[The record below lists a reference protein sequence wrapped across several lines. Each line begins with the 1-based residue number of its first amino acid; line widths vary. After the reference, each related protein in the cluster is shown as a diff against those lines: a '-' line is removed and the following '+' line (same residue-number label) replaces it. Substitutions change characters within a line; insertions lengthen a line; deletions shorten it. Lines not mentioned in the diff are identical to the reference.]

1 MVMHAWEGA
10 PGGTS
15 VAAMVAALT
24 EGAPGRTL
32 AATVMLAA
40 PGGAGGARTSQRQE
54 TIAVVLAGMMTLT
67 LDDTATT
74 LGVGD
79 TADLVA
85 GTTFSWRNR
94 GDTPA
99 ALLLVTG
106 EGDADAA
113 PRSGV
118 LAEAARTVDGP
129 SQVWP
134 DERG

>member
-79 TADLVA
+79 TTYPGRRRHRLPRRRHDL
-85 GTTFSWRNR
+85 
-94 GDTPA
+94 
-99 ALLLVTG
+99 
-106 EGDADAA
+106 
-113 PRSGV
+113 
-118 LAEAARTVDGP
+118 
-129 SQVWP
+129 
-134 DERG
+134 

>member
-79 TADLVA
+79 TAYLVA

-94 GDTPA
+94 GGQA
-99 ALLLVTG
+99 GRA
-106 EGDADAA
+106 
-113 PRSGV
+113 
-118 LAEAARTVDGP
+118 AARDEGGRCRRRPALRGP
-129 SQVWP
+129 GGGGAHRRWSVP
-134 DERG
+134 GVAG

>member
-1 MVMHAWEGA
+1 V
-10 PGGTS
+10 
-15 VAAMVAALT
+15 VLAL
-24 EGAPGRTL
+24 
-32 AATVMLAA
+32 

-67 LDDTATT
+67 LDDTAPPLGGGDVTT
-74 LGVGD
+74 PLGGGD
-79 TADLVA
+79 VTTPLGGGDAVYVAA
-85 GTTFSWRNR
+85 GTAFNWRNG

-106 EGDADAA
+106 ESYVDAA

-129 SQVWP
+129 PQVWP
-134 DERG
+134 DERW

>member
-67 LDDTATT
+67 LDDTA
-74 LGVGD
+74 
-79 TADLVA
+79 DLVA

-94 GDTPA
+94 GGQA
-99 ALLLVTG
+99 GRA
-106 EGDADAA
+106 
-113 PRSGV
+113 
-118 LAEAARTVDGP
+118 AARDGGGRCRRRP
-129 SQVWP
+129 AL
-134 DERG
+134 RGPGGGGAHRRWSAPGVAG